1 MLRLSIFFSLTLYCT
16 SICFGQPQ
24 KKMSYTQLIDE
35 IFSNDKKELIYLNIH
50 FVNDLP
56 EKGLEYFTTSH
67 NIPPSPVGIYG
78 GIKKYLEQK
87 GIKKDSDGYYLS
99 EHNSIAFEDCKFD
112 NDLRFSN
119 VRFKGTVS
127 FVNNDFPTISED
139 FVGLYGQ
146 NFGGA
151 ILIDSCKFDANL
163 EVLFRKETPYRF
175 FFKFNH
181 SEANS
186 FQLELQK
193 SSAEIR
199 KTKINDNTFVQ
210 IHGESNL
217 EIDSLKYTSSYFE
230 LDKINLFKLTN
241 SICND
246 STDEFNKL
254 DLQSDII
261 TLVNNVFN
269 ANTHVI
275 LENSSVQLL
284 NNSFNK
290 KLALGLN
297 EIKNTSIL
305 SLSSLKKLDFG
316 ISDGD
321 YYNASTPDQIKDEYS
336 YKKFIFTYKLLYDH
350 FKEVGD
356 IASAN
361 ETYVKIREI
370 ENQKLKFLR
379 KTNPS
384 FKNYFDY
391 NLNRLLKFYT
401 NYGTD
406 PARAL
411 IVSIY
416 IILGFAVFYF
426 FFPSDWDLTSKNL
439 IKQKL
444 SDFLQKKDKGYLKHF
459 LSLGLIILISTVN
472 SITLSL
478 NAFTTL
484 GFGNIPTKGVAR
496 YVCIIQGFLGWFLLS
511 VFTVALF
518 NQVQF

>member
-16 SICFGQPQ
+16 SICFGQSQ
-24 KKMSYTQLIDE
+24 KKMGYTQLINE
-35 IFSNDKKELIYLNIH
+35 IFSKDKKELVYQNIH

-56 EKGLEYFTTSH
+56 EKGLEYFTTFH

-87 GIKKDSDGYYLS
+87 GVKKDSDGYYLS
-99 EHNSIAFEDCKFD
+99 ECYSIIIEDCKFD

-119 VRFKGTVS
+119 ARFKGDVS
-127 FVNNDFPTISED
+127 FINNDFPTSSED
-139 FVGLYGQ
+139 FAGLFGQ
-146 NFGGA
+146 TFGGA
-151 ILIDSCKFDANL
+151 ILIDSCKFDVNL
-163 EVLFRKETPYRF
+163 KVLFRKENPYRF

-186 FQLELQK
+186 VQLELQK
-193 SSAEIR
+193 STSEIR
-199 KTKINDNTFVQ
+199 KSKIDNYTIVQ
-210 IHGESNL
+210 IHGESYL
-217 EIDSLKYTSSYFE
+217 IIDSLIYTSSYFE
-230 LDKINLFKLTN
+230 LDKINMFALTN

-254 DLQSDII
+254 YLQSDII

-269 ANTHVI
+269 TNSHII
-275 LENSSVQLL
+275 LGNSSVQLL

-290 KLALGLN
+290 KLALDLN
-297 EIKNTSIL
+297 EIKNTSYL

-316 ISDGD
+316 ILEGD
-321 YYNASTPDQIKDEYS
+321 FYKASTPDEIKNEYL
-336 YKKFIFTYKLLYDH
+336 YKKLIFTYKLLYDH

-370 ENQKLKFLR
+370 ENQKLRFLR
-379 KTNPS
+379 KMNPS

-416 IILGFAVFYF
+416 ILLGFAVFYF
-426 FFPSDWDLTSKNL
+426 FFPSDWDITSKTL
-439 IKQKL
+439 LKQKL
-444 SDFLQKKDKGYLKHF
+444 NDFLQKNERGYLKPF
-459 LSLGLIILISTVN
+459 LSLCLIFLISVIN